1 MSIGEATVPGGSSSE
16 DELLIERDGHVVVLT
31 INRPRQLNAFS
42 RSVRGR
48 LTELWPQLD
57 ADPGVRAI
65 VVTAAGDRAFSSG
78 GDVSELDGA
87 EDYPRYTA
95 RQAGVFKP
103 TITAVNGL
111 CASAG
116 LHFVTDADIVIC
128 SDNATFF
135 DTHVHVGQVSALEPI
150 GLARRIPLGEVL
162 RMVTLGKAYR
172 IDAARALQIGLVS
185 EVVPA
190 ERLRAR
196 AVELAH
202 IAASASPRTVQVS
215 LRAIWESL
223 DKGLEDGLKDG
234 YRLLQE
240 HLNHPDATEG
250 PEAFI
255 AKREPRWTA

>member
-1 MSIGEATVPGGSSSE
+1 MAVAAEPPSD
-16 DELLIERDGHVVVLT
+16 DELLIERDGHVVILT

-42 RSVRGR
+42 RSVRTR
-48 LTELWPQLD
+48 LAGLWPQLD
-57 ADPGVRAI
+57 ADPQVRAI
-65 VVTAAGDRAFSSG
+65 VVTATGDRAFSAG
-78 GDVSELDGA
+78 GDVSELDGP

-103 TITAVNGL
+103 TIAAINGL

-116 LHFVTDADIVIC
+116 LHFVADSDIVIC
-128 SDNATFF
+128 SENATFF

-172 IDAARALQIGLVS
+172 IDAARALAIGLVS

-190 ERLRAR
+190 GQLRAR

-202 IAASASPRTVQVS
+202 IASSGSPRAVQAS

-223 DKGLEDGLKDG
+223 DMGLDDGLKHG
-234 YRLLQE
+234 YGLLQA
-240 HLNHPDATEG
+240 HLDHPDAAEG
-250 PEAFI
+250 PAAFM
-255 AKREPRWTA
+255 ARREPRWTA

>member
-1 MSIGEATVPGGSSSE
+1 M
-16 DELLIERDGHVVVLT
+16 
-31 INRPRQLNAFS
+31 
-42 RSVRGR
+42 RSPARSAAR
-48 LTELWPQLD
+48 LTELWPRLD
-57 ADPGVRAI
+57 ADPEVRAV

-116 LHFVTDADIVIC
+116 LHFVTDADVVIC
-128 SDNATFF
+128 SENATFF

-172 IDAARALQIGLVS
+172 ISAARALEIGLVS
-185 EVVPA
+185 EVVPVSQ
-190 ERLRAR
+190 LRSR

-202 IAASASPRTVQVS
+202 IAASASPVTVQTS
-215 LRAIWESL
+215 LRAIWQSL
-223 DKGLEDGLKDG
+223 DKSLEDGLKDG
-234 YRLLQE
+234 YRLLQA
-240 HLNHPDATEG
+240 HLDHPDATEG
-250 PEAFI
+250 PAAFM
-255 AKREPRWTA
+255 AKREPRWTV

>member
-1 MSIGEATVPGGSSSE
+1 VAGEPLP
-16 DELLIERDGHVVVLT
+16 DDDLLIERDGHVVILT
-31 INRPRQLNAFS
+31 INRPQRLNALS
-42 RSVRGR
+42 RSVRSR
-48 LTELWPQLD
+48 LTKLWPELD
-57 ADPGVRAI
+57 ADPEVRAV

-103 TITAVNGL
+103 TIAAVNGL

-116 LHFVTDADIVIC
+116 LHFVADSDIVIC
-128 SDNATFF
+128 SENATFF

-162 RMVTLGKAYR
+162 RMVTLGKSYR
-172 IDAARALQIGLVS
+172 VDAARALAIGLVS
-185 EVVPA
+185 EVVPL

-196 AVELAH
+196 AIELAH
-202 IAASASPRTVQVS
+202 IAASASPQTVKVS
-215 LRAIWESL
+215 LQAIWQSL
-223 DKGLEDGLKDG
+223 DRGLDEGLEHG

-240 HLNHPDATEG
+240 HLDHPDATEG
-250 PEAFI
+250 PAAFM
-255 AKREPRWTA
+255 AKREPRWTV

>member
-1 MSIGEATVPGGSSSE
+1 MAAEPVPE
-16 DELLIERDGHVVVLT
+16 EELLIERDGGHVVILT

-42 RSVRGR
+42 RSVRAR

-57 ADPGVRAI
+57 ADPQVRAV
-65 VVTAAGDRAFSSG
+65 VVTATGDRAFSSG

-87 EDYPRYTA
+87 EEYPRYTA

-116 LHFVTDADIVIC
+116 LHFVTDSDIVIC
-128 SDNATFF
+128 SENATFF

-150 GLARRIPLGEVL
+150 SLSRRIPLGEVL

-172 IDAARALQIGLVS
+172 IDAARALAIGLVS
-185 EVVPA
+185 EVVPR
-190 ERLRAR
+190 ERLRTR
-196 AVELAH
+196 AVELAQ

-223 DKGLEDGLKDG
+223 DMGLDDGLKHG

-240 HLNHPDATEG
+240 HLDHPDATEG
-250 PEAFI
+250 PAAFM
-255 AKREPRWTA
+255 AKREPRWTT

>member
-1 MSIGEATVPGGSSSE
+1 MAD

-31 INRPRQLNAFS
+31 INRPKQLNAFN
-42 RSVRGR
+42 RAVRNR
-48 LTELWPQLD
+48 LSELWPELD
-57 ADPGVRAI
+57 ADPEVRAV

-103 TITAVNGL
+103 TIVAINGL

-116 LHFVTDADIVIC
+116 LHFVADSDIVIC
-128 SDNATFF
+128 SENATFF

-172 IDAARALQIGLVS
+172 IDAQRALALGLVS
-185 EVVPA
+185 EVVPLD
-190 ERLRAR
+190 RLRER

-202 IAASASPRTVQVS
+202 IAASASPQTVKVS
-215 LRAIWESL
+215 LRAIWDSL
-223 DKGLEDGLKDG
+223 DRGLDDGLKHG
-234 YRLLQE
+234 YRLLQA
-240 HLNHPDATEG
+240 HLDHPDATEG
-250 PEAFI
+250 PAAFM
-255 AKREPRWTA
+255 AKREPRWTV

>member
-1 MSIGEATVPGGSSSE
+1 MAGEPPSD

-42 RSVRGR
+42 RSVRGQ
-48 LTELWPQLD
+48 LTKLWPELD
-57 ADPGVRAI
+57 ADPDVRAV

-103 TITAVNGL
+103 TIAAINGL

-116 LHFVTDADIVIC
+116 LHFVADSDIVIC
-128 SDNATFF
+128 SENATFL

-172 IDAARALQIGLVS
+172 IDAARALAIGLVS
-185 EVVPA
+185 EVVPLD
-190 ERLRAR
+190 RLRSR

-223 DKGLEDGLKDG
+223 DKGLDQGLQDG
-234 YRLLQE
+234 YRLLQA
-240 HLNHPDATEG
+240 HLDHPDATEG
-250 PEAFI
+250 PAAFM
-255 AKREPRWTA
+255 AKREPRWTV

>member
-1 MSIGEATVPGGSSSE
+1 MAGETPSE
-16 DELLIERDGHVVVLT
+16 DELLIERDGHVVIIT
-31 INRPRQLNAFS
+31 INRPRQLNAFN
-42 RSVRGR
+42 RSVRSR
-48 LTELWPQLD
+48 LTELWPRLD

-65 VVTAAGDRAFSSG
+65 VVTASGDRAFSSG

-103 TITAVNGL
+103 TIAAVNGL

-116 LHFVTDADIVIC
+116 LHFVADSDIVLC
-128 SDNATFF
+128 SENATFF

-150 GLARRIPLGEVL
+150 GLARKIPLGEVL

-172 IDAARALQIGLVS
+172 IDAARALAIGLVS
-185 EVVPA
+185 EVVPLDQ
-190 ERLRAR
+190 LRPR
-196 AVELAH
+196 AIELAH
-202 IAASASPRTVQVS
+202 IAATASPQTVKTS

-223 DKGLEDGLKDG
+223 DVGLDDGLKHG

-240 HLNHPDATEG
+240 HLDHPDATEG
-250 PEAFI
+250 PAAFM
-255 AKREPRWTA
+255 AKREPRWTV

>member
-1 MSIGEATVPGGSSSE
+1 VSTDAGPA

-31 INRPRQLNAFS
+31 INRPRQLNALN
-42 RSVRGR
+42 RAVRGQ
-48 LTELWPQLD
+48 LTELWPELA
-57 ADPGVRAI
+57 ADPQVRAV
-65 VVTAAGDRAFSSG
+65 VVTAAGERAFSSG

-103 TITAVNGL
+103 TIVAVNGL

-116 LHFVTDADIVIC
+116 LHFVADSDIVIC
-128 SDNATFF
+128 SENATFF

-150 GLARRIPLGEVL
+150 GLARKIPLGEVL

-172 IDAARALQIGLVS
+172 IDAARALAIGLVS

-190 ERLRAR
+190 AQLRDR

-202 IAASASPRTVQVS
+202 IAASASPSTVQVS

-223 DKGLEDGLKDG
+223 DQGLEEGLKGG
-234 YRLLQE
+234 YRLLQA
-240 HLNHPDATEG
+240 HLDHPDATEG
-250 PEAFI
+250 PAAFM
-255 AKREPRWTA
+255 AKREPRWAT

>member
-1 MSIGEATVPGGSSSE
+1 VAVAGEPSE
-16 DELLIERDGHVVVLT
+16 DELLIERDGHVVILT

-48 LTELWPQLD
+48 LTELWPKLD
-57 ADPGVRAI
+57 ADPGVRAV

-87 EDYPRYTA
+87 EEYPRYTA

-116 LHFVTDADIVIC
+116 LHFVTDSDIVIC
-128 SDNATFF
+128 SENATFF

-150 GLARRIPLGEVL
+150 GLSRRIPLGEVL

-172 IDAARALQIGLVS
+172 IDAARALAIGLVS
-185 EVVPA
+185 EVVPLD
-190 ERLRAR
+190 RLRPR
-196 AVELAH
+196 AIELAH
-202 IAASASPRTVQVS
+202 IVASASPQTVKTS

-223 DKGLEDGLKDG
+223 DMGLDDGLKHG
-234 YRLLQE
+234 YQLLQA
-240 HLNHPDATEG
+240 HLDHPDATEG
-250 PEAFI
+250 PAAFM
-255 AKREPRWTA
+255 AKREPRWTV

>member
-1 MSIGEATVPGGSSSE
+1 MASEPPSE
-16 DELLIERDGHVVVLT
+16 DELLIERDGHVVILT
-31 INRPRQLNAFS
+31 VNRPRQLNAFS
-42 RSVRGR
+42 RAVRTR
-48 LTELWPQLD
+48 LAELWPKLD
-57 ADPGVRAI
+57 ADPGVRAV

-103 TITAVNGL
+103 TIAAVNGL

-116 LHFVTDADIVIC
+116 LHFVADSDIVIC
-128 SDNATFF
+128 SENATFF

-150 GLARRIPLGEVL
+150 GLSRRIPLGEVL

-172 IDAARALQIGLVS
+172 IDSARALAIGLVS
-185 EVVPA
+185 EVVPL

-202 IAASASPRTVQVS
+202 IAASASPQTVKVS
-215 LRAIWESL
+215 LQAIWESL
-223 DKGLEDGLKDG
+223 GMGLDEGLQHG
-234 YRLLQE
+234 YRLLQA
-240 HLNHPDATEG
+240 HLDHPDAKEG
-250 PEAFI
+250 PAAFM
-255 AKREPRWTA
+255 ARREPRWTV